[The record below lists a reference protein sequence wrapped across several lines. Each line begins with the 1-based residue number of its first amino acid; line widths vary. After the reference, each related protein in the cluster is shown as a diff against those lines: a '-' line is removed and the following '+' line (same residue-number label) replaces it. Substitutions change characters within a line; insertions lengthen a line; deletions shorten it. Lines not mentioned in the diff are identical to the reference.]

1 MSAPSRASG
10 RLPNWPP
17 GAALLAGLLAGAAVG
32 AALGATP
39 VGVAV
44 GVALGAL
51 ADWLRH
57 RPPADDAAA

>member
-1 MSAPSRASG
+1 MSGPPPT

-17 GAALLAGLLAGAAVG
+17 GAALLAGLLIGAMLG
-32 AALGATP
+32 ALLGATP
-39 VGVAV
+39 VGAAA

-57 RPPADDAAA
+57 RPAGDDENK